1 MKKAASLVDKALEV
15 ARKVRSVPKKPV
27 KTKGKKTVP
36 EALDWGPGIPLD
48 KLAYL
53 NDEEMA
59 LVQAKRMFKDKRS
72 YKGIPA
78 FPDPGDTAAGDT
90 GEGTS
95 SSGGLNDGGDSGGST
110 YGGGGGSD
118 SGAGG
123 DGGMGGYGGG
133 DSGGVGGGTG
143 GGSDSGNTS
152 GGVGGGTG
160 GGSDSG
166 NTGAGGTSGGGSD
179 SGAGGTSAS
188 STSGGTTASGTT
200 QTGSTGPTSGSLSQ
214 PARTEASSYSAPSA
228 TNAPTPPT
236 SYQTYGGYDPTVN
249 APSTMASEA
258 AMDRIAS
265 GSSVIGNTTPQGY
278 TAPKIQDRI
287 APTSYGT
294 VPTTAVPAS
303 QPIGGDIY
311 EGANSPFADPNV
323 SQYDADNPSLAGS
336 VSQYSQYR
344 SPPAPT
350 TSAYTN
356 AQNAM
361 YAAEDAANFGVDGAL
376 PRGGGIRTVQDP
388 TPTDYSP
395 TPSEPSQTSVAG
407 VTPAQTQVDN
417 ALRIAAS
424 ATAVPPAAQP
434 AVGLSNFADPY
445 SQAAAET
452 AFANNNALSG
462 VTGYGSLNT
471 PEETAMR
478 QPTSSVTPPNYDG
491 TTNPEVARV
500 IAGEPGPRPVGG
512 NIPPGYGWSGRVI
525 NSASMGYPVSPLSE
539 STPAPQVAASD
550 PNRGLGVS
558 PAAPGGVSPASPP
571 VVADTSSSVSA
582 VPASSEEGAADEY
595 AYDPAQDPA
604 NYMRPIYPGEEDQP
618 GYMSSDRR
626 EQYLSDLGDTRS
638 SERPPAYQPPP
649 KEEKEKPT
657 EEKVKKKKRPPRRRD
672 DKYVYRDYM
681 YTDYEPINAKPD
693 ADIAAFNRYNKRAFK
708 RGGKVGDSVDAAIRI
723 AKSKLL

>member
-90 GEGTS
+90 GQGTS

-152 GGVGGGTG
+152 GGVGGSTG

-179 SGAGGTSAS
+179 SGAGGASAS

-214 PARTEASSYSAPSA
+214 PARTEASSYAAPSA

-249 APSTMASEA
+249 APSAMASEA

-265 GSSVIGNTTPQGY
+265 GSSVIGNTTPQRY
-278 TAPKIQDRI
+278 TEPKIQDRI

-361 YAAEDAANFGVDGAL
+361 YTAEDAANFGDDGAL
-376 PRGGGIRTVQDP
+376 PRGGGYITTQDP
-388 TPTDYSP
+388 TPTRSMAGSSIQANP
-395 TPSEPSQTSVAG
+395 NESVVAS
-407 VTPAQTQVDN
+407 VTPAQAQVDN

-434 AVGLSNFADPY
+434 AVPADYSNPPVYAPGQPDVTDVVPGQQYDTNIVKNVPY
-445 SQAAAET
+445 SNIPSDTGIRKTVNPYASSAPAVAQDQAPQMVGAAPTGTMPKNVFHTSPAEQAADVRRA
-452 AFANNNALSG
+452 
-462 VTGYGSLNT
+462 VTLAQG
-471 PEETAMR
+471 A
-478 QPTSSVTPPNYDG
+478 
-491 TTNPEVARV
+491 
-500 IAGEPGPRPVGG
+500 
-512 NIPPGYGWSGRVI
+512 
-525 NSASMGYPVSPLSE
+525 
-539 STPAPQVAASD
+539 
-550 PNRGLGVS
+550 
-558 PAAPGGVSPASPP
+558 ASPP
-571 VVADTSSSVSA
+571 AEVNTPSGGVPTGVVPSGSTT
-582 VPASSEEGAADEY
+582 VPAGEY
-595 AYDPAQDPA
+595 DYNPAQDPQ
-604 NYMRPIYPGEEDQP
+604 NYMQPIYPGEDSGP
-618 GYMSSDRR
+618 HYMND
-626 EQYLSDLGDTRS
+626 EQRAAYLDSVSGTRS
-638 SERPPAYQPPP
+638 SERPPAHQPPP

-681 YTDYEPINAKPD
+681 YTDYEPINTRPD
-693 ADIAAFNRYNKRAFK
+693 ADITAFNRYNKRAFK